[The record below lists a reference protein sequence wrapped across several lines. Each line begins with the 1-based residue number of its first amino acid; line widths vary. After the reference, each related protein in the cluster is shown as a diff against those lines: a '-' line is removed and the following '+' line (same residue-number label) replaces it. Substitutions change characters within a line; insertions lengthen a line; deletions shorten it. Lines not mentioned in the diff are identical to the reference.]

1 MNIAEYAIRKKTITW
16 FMVVLL
22 TIGGIA
28 AYTGLGKLEDPSFTI
43 KTAVVSTAYP
53 GASPVEVEQEG
64 TEGIESAIQQLGQVD
79 KVRSL
84 SQEGASVIY
93 VDIKDTFTG
102 RDLPQIW
109 DELRRKVGDV
119 QRSLPPG
126 AGPSLVNDDYG
137 DVFGVYFGLTGKGF
151 SPKEL
156 EDFAIR
162 LRKELLLVPGVANVR
177 IAGAQQQAIYVELSR
192 VRMSQLGIS
201 LQEIFDTLKAQNLVA
216 SAGKVRAG
224 ADYIRIE
231 PSGTFTSS

>member
-53 GASPVEVEQEG
+53 GASPVEVEQEV
-64 TEGIESAIQQLGQVD
+64 TEVIESAIQQLGQVD

-102 RDLPQIW
+102 KDLPQIW

-137 DVFGVYFGLTGKGF
+137 DVFGVYFGLTG
-151 SPKEL
+151 
-156 EDFAIR
+156 
-162 LRKELLLVPGVANVR
+162 
-177 IAGAQQQAIYVELSR
+177 
-192 VRMSQLGIS
+192 
-201 LQEIFDTLKAQNLVA
+201 
-216 SAGKVRAG
+216 
-224 ADYIRIE
+224 
-231 PSGTFTSS
+231 